1 MAYRNRTFN
10 EYLRDPSVVDFF
22 PRWVDLPT
30 KLLILDWFTKREI
43 VDEDNFSL
51 YFHRQLSTSW
61 RKYTQL
67 LRIEPGQTYMDGQV
81 EKVVTYDWLIE
92 KYHELQRDTTESNSS
107 SESSTGGSL
116 ILRSSMDEDTKTST
130 MSGVDVTDRDTSQTS
145 QGTGST
151 STSSEDHDQ
160 RDGSYSRD
168 TTSSNVSDHDGE
180 NNDVTQ
186 SLGKTA
192 PQSVSYSGTSG
203 FPTSFDWTY
212 PGTQGEDRHTGLEDS
227 VDTSGTVS
235 GEDGESSDT
244 SSRTGASGTLS
255 SNEQESAGA
264 EDVNFDT
271 SRLTDESGEK
281 LGSSTEEAQNTGS
294 KSGSGSRTGQDRE
307 ISSGRDTK
315 ISEILEAAKD
325 FILGSSAW
333 DYLYKQLDKCFMSI
347 YY

>member
-1 MAYRNRTFN
+1 MYKYRNKTFN

-22 PRWVDLPT
+22 PTWVDLPT
-30 KLLILDWFTKREI
+30 KLMIMNWFRNREI
-43 VDEDNFSL
+43 VDEDNFRL
-51 YFHRQLSTSW
+51 YFERQLSVSW

-67 LRIEPGQTYMDGQV
+67 LRIEPGQTYTEDGV

-92 KYHELQRDTTESNSS
+92 KYHELQRNTTESNTS

-151 STSSEDHDQ
+151 STSHEDTDE
-160 RDGSYSRD
+160 RNGSYDRD
-168 TTSSNVSDHDGE
+168 STQSNVGE
-180 NNDVTQ
+180 NADNDK
-186 SLGKTA
+186 SLGKAA
-192 PQSVSYSGTSG
+192 PQSISYSGASG
-203 FPTSFDWTY
+203 FPSTLNWEY
-212 PGTQGEDRHTGLEDS
+212 PGTQGESKHTGTDS
-227 VDTSGTVS
+227 SGTMS
-235 GEDGESSDT
+235 GEEGRTSDL
-244 SSRTGASGTLS
+244 SERTGASGTLS

-264 EDVNFDT
+264 ENVNFDT
-271 SRLTDESGEK
+271 SRLTDESAEK